1 MAATYI
7 QSTPSMGDAT
17 LPTTAGE
24 LIRGEEWG
32 IDNVLANCIIQSE
45 NITESRV
52 TDITQDQKGAVVS
65 ELDYDARWDMT
76 LTLIGDSAKL
86 PVTGDE
92 TAFAVGDTTFTYA
105 GKKWKIDSCAYT
117 GTYNGKKQYTV
128 TAHRTKNFP
137 AQS

>member
-1 MAATYI
+1 MATPI
-7 QSTPSMGDAT
+7 ESIPSMGDAT
-17 LPTTAGE
+17 FPANAGT
-24 LIRGEEWG
+24 IIQTEEWG
-32 IDNVLANCIIQSE
+32 IDNVLSNCIIQSE

-86 PVTGDE
+86 PVTGDG
-92 TAFAVGDTTFTYA
+92 TALAVGDTTFTYA

-128 TAHRTKNFP
+128 TAHRTKHFP